1 MSNVRA
7 PSESRPNG
15 PEPNS
20 TQYCCRYSGSDGGR
34 AWDDAWA
41 CAPPDDG
48 RDVSPAGEP
57 GVGHVALLRRS
68 LKTTLIVLI
77 NLP

>member
-20 TQYCCRYSGSDGGR
+20 TRHHGECNESGDGR

-57 GVGHVALLRRS
+57 GVGHVALLRHS
-68 LKTTLIVLI
+68 TKTTLIVLI